1 MFDEYNCAD
10 WIDDKLKELIMNEIV
25 YNDDIEEIL
34 YDDDWELFKKEDF
47 LGGENNGKNE
57 AV

>member
-10 WIDDKLKELIMNEIV
+10 WIDDQLKELIMNEIV

-47 LGGENNGKNE
+47 LGGGNNGKNE